1 VSALGPVLVGL
12 VELVM
17 SATKKSRAETV
28 EELVAELR
36 AIAAQPPR
44 DMAVDADAMR
54 KAFEDAKGEP

>member
-1 VSALGPVLVGL
+1 VGPILTGV

-54 KAFEDAKGEP
+54 AAFEGAKGDE

>member
-1 VSALGPVLVGL
+1 MSALGPVLVGL

-44 DMAVDADAMR
+44 DMSVDADAMR
-54 KAFEDAKGEP
+54 AAFEGARGDE

>member
-1 VSALGPVLVGL
+1 VSVLGPILTGV

-17 SATKKSRAETV
+17 AATKKSRAETV

-44 DMAVDADAMR
+44 DMTVDADAMR
-54 KAFEDAKGEP
+54 RAFEAAKGDE